1 MTSTSSNS
9 PQLSKPLGRVKL
21 MLILAVCAA
30 PVIGSYL
37 TYYFIKPET
46 RSNYGTLVQP
56 QRPLPALVLSEL
68 DGRTVEAAA
77 LKGKWLLISVD
88 DGACA
93 QACSDKLY
101 HMRQVRLTTGKNRD
115 RVERLW
121 LVADREPLPTMLIR
135 EYDGMRMLRADPAQL
150 AAWLPAD
157 EGTTISDHIFVVDP
171 QGNLMMRF
179 PKNADPNQTKK
190 DLSKLLRASAIG

>member
-9 PQLSKPLGRVKL
+9 PQVSKPLGRAKL

-30 PVIGSYL
+30 PVIVSYL

-68 DGRTVEAAA
+68 DGRSVDAAA

-88 DGACA
+88 AGACA
-93 QACSDKLY
+93 QTCSDKLY
-101 HMRQVRLTTGKNRD
+101 HMRQVRLTTGKDRD
-115 RVERLW
+115 RVERIW
-121 LVADREPLPTMLIR
+121 LVADSEPLPTMLIR